1 MARVKLIA
9 TASLLAACA
18 SQTPIVPEGPHIA
31 SIETLETVEY
41 PPPPAQQ
48 EVVPPQPAAE
58 CRWLDGHW
66 EWQGR
71 RWRWTAG
78 EWVVP
83 PSGCYY
89 ARAEY
94 RFLKA
99 GELQT
104 KKAGWYPA
112 GPSLASPEAL
122 KAACTQPRSCGV
134 TAEPYR
140 PPMSA
145 P

>member
-1 MARVKLIA
+1 MARLTWLA
-9 TASLLAACA
+9 LGSLLAACA

-31 SIETLETVEY
+31 SITTLETVEY
-41 PPPPAQQ
+41 PPPPAQE
-48 EVVPPQPAAE
+48 EVVPPQPAEE

-66 EWQGR
+66 EWMGR
-71 RWRWTAG
+71 RWRWQSG

-99 GELQT
+99 GELQA
-104 KKAGWYPA
+104 KKAAWYPA

-122 KAACTQPRSCGV
+122 KAACSQPRPCGV
-134 TAEPYR
+134 SAERYR
-140 PPMSA
+140 PPGSA